1 MSSLS
6 GRTSNKNIPKFP
18 NDIGTAGQ
26 FIKLKNDVND
36 GFEYTDA
43 GNISLPVASNTTLGG
58 VKIDGNN
65 LAINSTGLLSVTGIP
80 SVTDFITAS
89 STDTLTNKSM
99 TKAQISDFPSIPTK
113 TSDITNDN
121 GFIITS
127 SSIDNTLI
135 KTTKQ
140 EIIGDMTDNFT
151 TPQLYIRP
159 VSVSGRDTTLT
170 LEGRR
175 NNGASKSTYLYFNNF
190 DDNDGAGGSTAIMG
204 LISGHISNATDNT
217 GDLRFYTSSNGANLN
232 ECLRLASDNK
242 ATFSSNVTFNNAPKD
257 AQDNPYITTT
267 STNTL
272 TNKSI
277 TKEQISNFPSIPDQ
291 TSDLTNDSGFITASS
306 SNTLTNKSITK
317 EQISNFPSIPEQT
330 SDLTNDSGFITASS
344 SNTLTNKS
352 ITKEQISNFPS
363 IPEQTSDLTNN
374 SGFITASSSN
384 TLTNKL
390 MTKEQISN
398 FPSIPE
404 QTSDLTNNSGFIT
417 ASSSNTLTNKL
428 MTKEQ
433 ISNFPSIPEQ
443 TSDLTN
449 NSGFITAS
457 SSNTLTNKLMTKEQI
472 SNFPSIPEQTSDL
485 TNNSGFI
492 TASSSNTLTNKLM
505 TKEQISNFPSIPD
518 QTSDLTNDSGFITA
532 SSSNTLTNKL
542 MTKEQIS
549 NFPSIPD
556 QTSDLT
562 NDSGFITASSSD
574 TLTNKLMTKEQ
585 ISNFP
590 SIPDQTS
597 DLTNDSGFITASSSD
612 TLTNKLM
619 TKEQISNFPSIPDQ
633 TSDLTND
640 SGFITASSSDTLTNK
655 LMTKEQISNFP
666 SIPSGNQIV
675 PDITNNGYFLKSVI
689 VPDGGPESLVW
700 SQLTI
705 PSGSNNFLEDYSQTN
720 SINLKS
726 TGSNIEFQVANL
738 GTRFQIEAGGRILG
752 SSNMCIETNIGTNVN
767 STLVPSLLIKTIS
780 NTGNDVAVSLRGSR
794 NGANN
799 KVSSKLR
806 FENYDHDFTDIGLM
820 GSIHGFIRNKNDNVG
835 DLRFY
840 TSNDGT
846 AENECLTMNG
856 NSNFIGIGVTTPTAK
871 LDVGGNIKSS
881 GVITASSYVGL
892 PIASNESVG
901 TVIISN
907 SGSLNISSGLLSVDK
922 TTSVT
927 SGSAS
932 LVTSGGV
939 STAINALAITQTRQ
953 LIETFAVTQQTDL
966 IGSASQVTFNKSIS
980 NTNGITHNSGTA
992 IPQNSL
998 FNVIESGLY
1007 IFNISLDVTGVGSAR
1022 SFVSADIQVYTGS
1035 SFSSRGSLFQSPYAI
1050 GSAYVRA
1057 NDGQTNKGT
1066 INSCFTIFLDAG
1078 RQFEIIGREIYSSGN
1093 SSAQVQVQNS
1103 SYMTIERIVNSLT

>member
-43 GNISLPVASNTTLGG
+43 GNISLPIASNTTLGG

-65 LAINSTGLLSVTGIP
+65 LAINSAGLLSVTGIP
-80 SVTDFITAS
+80 SVTGFITAS

-113 TSDITNDN
+113 TSDLTNDN
-121 GFIITS
+121 GFIIAS

-159 VSVSGRDTTLT
+159 ASVSGRDTTLT

-190 DDNDGAGGSTAIMG
+190 DDNDGASGSTAIMG

-257 AQDNPYITTT
+257 AQGNPYITTT

-277 TKEQISNFPSIPDQ
+277 TKAQISDFPTNAPNFEESIASVTDGKFLRVDTVGGNKVVSYDTITFP
-291 TSDLTNDSGFITASS
+291 TNAPNFEESIASVTDGKFLRVDTVGGNKVVSYETVTFPTNAPNFEESIASVTDGKFLKVKTVSGAKVVSYETVTFPANAPNFEESIASVTDGKFLRVDTVGGNKVVS
-306 SNTLTNKSITK
+306 YETVTFPTNAPNFEESIASVTDGK
-317 EQISNFPSIPEQT
+317 FLKVKTVSGAKVVSYDTVTFPTNAPNFEESIANVT
-330 SDLTNDSGFITASS
+330 DGKFLRVDTVGG
-344 SNTLTNKS
+344 NKVVS
-352 ITKEQISNFPS
+352 Y
-363 IPEQTSDLTNN
+363 
-374 SGFITASSSN
+374 
-384 TLTNKL
+384 
-390 MTKEQISN
+390 
-398 FPSIPE
+398 
-404 QTSDLTNNSGFIT
+404 
-417 ASSSNTLTNKL
+417 
-428 MTKEQ
+428 
-433 ISNFPSIPEQ
+433 
-443 TSDLTN
+443 
-449 NSGFITAS
+449 
-457 SSNTLTNKLMTKEQI
+457 
-472 SNFPSIPEQTSDL
+472 
-485 TNNSGFI
+485 
-492 TASSSNTLTNKLM
+492 
-505 TKEQISNFPSIPD
+505 
-518 QTSDLTNDSGFITA
+518 
-532 SSSNTLTNKL
+532 
-542 MTKEQIS
+542 
-549 NFPSIPD
+549 
-556 QTSDLT
+556 
-562 NDSGFITASSSD
+562 D
-574 TLTNKLMTKEQ
+574 TVT
-585 ISNFP
+585 
-590 SIPDQTS
+590 
-597 DLTNDSGFITASSSD
+597 
-612 TLTNKLM
+612 
-619 TKEQISNFPSIPDQ
+619 
-633 TSDLTND
+633 
-640 SGFITASSSDTLTNK
+640 
-655 LMTKEQISNFP
+655 
-666 SIPSGNQIV
+666 IPSGNKLV

-689 VPDGGPESLVW
+689 VPDGGPESLSWAQV
-700 SQLTI
+700 TI
-705 PSGSNNFLEDYSQTN
+705 PSGSNNFLEDYSQAN

-726 TGSNIEFQVANL
+726 TGSNIELQVGSL

-752 SSNMCIETNIGTNVN
+752 SSNMCIESNVGSNVN

-794 NGANN
+794 NSANN
-799 KVSSKLR
+799 RVSSKLR
-806 FENYDHDFTDIGLM
+806 FENYDHDFADIGLM

-840 TSNDGT
+840 TSNDGS

-856 NSNFIGIGVTTPTAK
+856 NSNFIGIGVTIPTEK
-871 LDVGGNIKSS
+871 LDVNGNIKSS
-881 GVITASSYVGL
+881 GVITGVSYVGL

-907 SGSLNISSGLLSVDK
+907 SGSLNINSGLLSVDK

-939 STAINALAITQTRQ
+939 FTKINALSLTQTRQ

-1066 INSCFTIFLDAG
+1066 INSCLTIFLDAG
-1078 RQFEIIGREIYSSGN
+1078 RQFEIIGRKIYRSGN
-1093 SSAQVQVQNS
+1093 SGAQVQVQNS

>member
-18 NDIGTAGQ
+18 NDLGTAGQ

-43 GNISLPVASNTTLGG
+43 GNISLPIASNSTLGG

-65 LAINSTGLLSVTGIP
+65 LAINSAGLLSVTGIP
-80 SVTDFITAS
+80 SVTGFITAS

-113 TSDITNDN
+113 TSDLTNDN
-121 GFIITS
+121 GFIIAS

-159 VSVSGRDTTLT
+159 ASVSGRDTTLT

-190 DDNDGAGGSTAIMG
+190 DDNDGASGSTAIMG

-257 AQDNPYITTT
+257 AQGNPYITTT

-277 TKEQISNFPSIPDQ
+277 TKAQISDFPTNAPNFEESI
-291 TSDLTNDSGFITASS
+291 A
-306 SNTLTNKSITK
+306 SITDGK
-317 EQISNFPSIPEQT
+317 FLRVDTVGGNKVVSYETVTFPTNAPNFEESIASVTDGKFLKVKTVSGAKVVSYDTVTFP
-330 SDLTNDSGFITASS
+330 TNAPNFEESIANVTDGKFLRVDTVGG
-344 SNTLTNKS
+344 NKVVS
-352 ITKEQISNFPS
+352 Y
-363 IPEQTSDLTNN
+363 
-374 SGFITASSSN
+374 
-384 TLTNKL
+384 
-390 MTKEQISN
+390 
-398 FPSIPE
+398 
-404 QTSDLTNNSGFIT
+404 
-417 ASSSNTLTNKL
+417 
-428 MTKEQ
+428 
-433 ISNFPSIPEQ
+433 
-443 TSDLTN
+443 
-449 NSGFITAS
+449 
-457 SSNTLTNKLMTKEQI
+457 
-472 SNFPSIPEQTSDL
+472 
-485 TNNSGFI
+485 
-492 TASSSNTLTNKLM
+492 
-505 TKEQISNFPSIPD
+505 
-518 QTSDLTNDSGFITA
+518 
-532 SSSNTLTNKL
+532 
-542 MTKEQIS
+542 
-549 NFPSIPD
+549 
-556 QTSDLT
+556 
-562 NDSGFITASSSD
+562 D
-574 TLTNKLMTKEQ
+574 TVT
-585 ISNFP
+585 
-590 SIPDQTS
+590 
-597 DLTNDSGFITASSSD
+597 
-612 TLTNKLM
+612 
-619 TKEQISNFPSIPDQ
+619 
-633 TSDLTND
+633 
-640 SGFITASSSDTLTNK
+640 
-655 LMTKEQISNFP
+655 
-666 SIPSGNQIV
+666 IPSGNKLV

-689 VPDGGPESLVW
+689 VPDGGPESLSWAQV
-700 SQLTI
+700 TI
-705 PSGSNNFLEDYSQTN
+705 PSGSNNFLEDYSQAN

-726 TGSNIEFQVANL
+726 TGSNIELQVGSL

-752 SSNMCIETNIGTNVN
+752 SSNMCIESNVGSNVN

-794 NGANN
+794 NSANN
-799 KVSSKLR
+799 RVSSKLR
-806 FENYDHDFTDIGLM
+806 FENYDHDFADIGLM

-840 TSNDGT
+840 TSNDGS

-856 NSNFIGIGVTTPTAK
+856 NSNFIGIGVTIPTEK
-871 LDVGGNIKSS
+871 LDVNGNIKSS
-881 GVITASSYVGL
+881 GVITGVSYVGL

-907 SGSLNISSGLLSVDK
+907 SGSLNINSGLLSVDK

-939 STAINALAITQTRQ
+939 FTKINALSLTQTRQ

-966 IGSASQVTFNKSIS
+966 IGNASQVTFNKSIS

-1066 INSCFTIFLDAG
+1066 INSCLTIFLDAG
-1078 RQFEIIGREIYSSGN
+1078 RQFEIIGRKIYRSGN
-1093 SSAQVQVQNS
+1093 SGAKVEVQNS

>member
-26 FIKLKNDVND
+26 YVKLKNDVND
-36 GFEYTDA
+36 GFEYVDVVDF
-43 GNISLPVASNTTLGG
+43 SLPVASNSTLGG
-58 VKIDGNN
+58 VKINGNN

-80 SVTDFITAS
+80 SVTGFITAS

-113 TSDITNDN
+113 TSDLTNDN
-121 GFIITS
+121 GFIIAS

-159 VSVSGRDTTLT
+159 ASVSGRDTTLT

-190 DDNDGAGGSTAIMG
+190 DDNDGASGSTAIMG

-257 AQDNPYITTT
+257 AQGNPYITTT

-272 TNKSI
+272 TNKSL
-277 TKEQISNFPSIPDQ
+277 TKAQISDFPTNAPNFEESIASVTDGKFLRVDTVGGNKVVSYDTITFP
-291 TSDLTNDSGFITASS
+291 TNAPNFEESIASV
-306 SNTLTNKSITK
+306 TDGKFLRVDTVGGNKVVSY
-317 EQISNFPSIPEQT
+317 
-330 SDLTNDSGFITASS
+330 
-344 SNTLTNKS
+344 
-352 ITKEQISNFPS
+352 
-363 IPEQTSDLTNN
+363 
-374 SGFITASSSN
+374 
-384 TLTNKL
+384 
-390 MTKEQISN
+390 
-398 FPSIPE
+398 
-404 QTSDLTNNSGFIT
+404 
-417 ASSSNTLTNKL
+417 
-428 MTKEQ
+428 
-433 ISNFPSIPEQ
+433 
-443 TSDLTN
+443 
-449 NSGFITAS
+449 
-457 SSNTLTNKLMTKEQI
+457 
-472 SNFPSIPEQTSDL
+472 
-485 TNNSGFI
+485 
-492 TASSSNTLTNKLM
+492 
-505 TKEQISNFPSIPD
+505 
-518 QTSDLTNDSGFITA
+518 
-532 SSSNTLTNKL
+532 
-542 MTKEQIS
+542 
-549 NFPSIPD
+549 
-556 QTSDLT
+556 
-562 NDSGFITASSSD
+562 D
-574 TLTNKLMTKEQ
+574 TVT
-585 ISNFP
+585 
-590 SIPDQTS
+590 
-597 DLTNDSGFITASSSD
+597 
-612 TLTNKLM
+612 
-619 TKEQISNFPSIPDQ
+619 
-633 TSDLTND
+633 
-640 SGFITASSSDTLTNK
+640 
-655 LMTKEQISNFP
+655 
-666 SIPSGNQIV
+666 IPSGNQIV

-689 VPDGGPESLVW
+689 VPDGGPESLSWAQV
-700 SQLTI
+700 TI
-705 PSGSNNFLEDYSQTN
+705 PSGSNNFLEDYSQAN

-726 TGSNIEFQVANL
+726 TGSNIELQVGDL

-752 SSNMCIETNIGTNVN
+752 SSNMCIESNVGSNVN

-794 NGANN
+794 NSANN
-799 KVSSKLR
+799 RVSSKLR
-806 FENYDHDFTDIGLM
+806 FENYDHDFADIGLM

-840 TSNDGT
+840 TSNDGS

-856 NSNFIGIGVTTPTAK
+856 NSNFIGIGVTIPTEK
-871 LDVGGNIKSS
+871 LDVNGNIKSS
-881 GVITASSYVGL
+881 GVITGVSYVGL

-907 SGSLNISSGLLSVDK
+907 SGSLNINSGLLSVDK

-939 STAINALAITQTRQ
+939 FTKINALSLTQTRQ

-966 IGSASQVTFNKSIS
+966 IGNASQVTFNKSIS

-1066 INSCFTIFLDAG
+1066 INSCLTIFLDAG
-1078 RQFEIIGREIYSSGN
+1078 RQFEIIGRKIYRSGN
-1093 SSAQVQVQNS
+1093 SGAKVEVQNS